1 MTQRLA
7 WLTWLRWPLLV
18 SAVILLMW
26 SLVLQAWVST
36 VTAALLI
43 TSQVLSFRYERR
55 AARRRQH
62 AP

>member
-1 MTQRLA
+1 MTQRVA
-7 WLTWLRWPLLV
+7 WLTWLRWLLLV

-26 SLVLQAWVST
+26 GMVLQAWVSS

-43 TSQVLSFRYERR
+43 TSQVSSFRYERR

-62 AP
+62 AA

>member
-1 MTQRLA
+1 MTQQVV
-7 WLTWLRWPLLV
+7 WLTRLRWLLLV
-18 SAVILLMW
+18 SALILLVW

-55 AARRRQH
+55 AARRRQP